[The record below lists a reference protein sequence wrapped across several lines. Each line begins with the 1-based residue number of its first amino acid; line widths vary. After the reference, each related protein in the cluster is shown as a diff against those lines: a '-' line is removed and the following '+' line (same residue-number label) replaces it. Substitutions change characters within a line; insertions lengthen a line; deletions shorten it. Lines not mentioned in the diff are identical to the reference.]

1 MKSFEFQL
9 QKALEWRQAQ
19 LELEEVKFKQ
29 HLAEVASLDS
39 ARAALQAAGSRAE
52 VQVRGWQPVAGRDVT
67 ALGGYR
73 LRVRAQEQEI
83 AGRRAQ
89 RQTALEKQQAAML
102 EARRRCR
109 LLEKLKERRKNEWQT
124 AGNRELEELAAES
137 FLAAWVRGER

>member
-39 ARAALQAAGSRAE
+39 ARAALRAAGSHAE

-73 LRVRAQEQEI
+73 LRVQEQEQEI

-109 LLEKLKERRKNEWQT
+109 LLERLKERRQNEWQK